1 MDWMNGQGLLNTVH
15 RGDWIADRGGWTE
28 VTVRV
33 PGHGCLDCG
42 CWQWWLNRFLTGVTE
57 QVATVVT
64 EQVSG
69 QVCLN
74 RLLTWVTEQFA
85 GQGWLNKLLYIQRW
99 LNKLLDSG
107 GWAQW
112 TGVTGHWTGL
122 AGIYLGR
129 RDVCICC
136 NYWHEIRFASSPLI
150 QNDDSQ
156 FIFSQKVC
164 WRAIKKILIYKI
176 TIQSPKNLK
185 NSHLHNFL
193 QKNKKSQF
201 WLIC

>member
-1 MDWMNGQGLLNTVH
+1 MVVWTVVADS
-15 RGDWIADRGGWTE
+15 GDWTGF
-28 VTVRV
+28 
-33 PGHGCLDCG
+33 
-42 CWQWWLNRFLTGVTE
+42 WQGWLNKLLTG
-57 QVATVVT
+57 VT

-122 AGIYLGR
+122 AGIYIGR

-136 NYWHEIRFASSPLI
+136 NYSHEIRFASSPLI

-164 WRAIKKILIYKI
+164 WRAIYKFIIYKI

-193 QKNKKSQF
+193 QKNQKEPVLTYLLVPKQGIFGSPIKFCKNNIKKSNRSF
-201 WLIC
+201 NSGFLI